1 MPIKN
6 KKMVIYVSSFDDYSD
21 VWFPFFQCFFK
32 YWNDCPYQVYLGSV
46 RKKFD
51 HSQVKMLHSN
61 AHSNWSSR
69 AIEHLSQIKSTYVL
83 LMLEDYMLSKKVN
96 TEEIASL
103 LELMDTYDLNFLR
116 LYPDPP
122 PSRGMSGQPY
132 IGFQD
137 IGQLN
142 RTNTQVAIWRREAL
156 LDLTRPGESLWEFE
170 INSSI
175 RSNNRYPGS
184 ICGVWK
190 PAIHYY
196 MAIGKGKWFRSA
208 LRKLAK
214 EGIFPNLSLRAAETP
229 YMEVKSFILKWLGKP
244 VRAILPLHIRQQL
257 KHFFSF

>member
-1 MPIKN
+1 MKKN
-6 KKMVIYVSSFDDYSD
+6 NLVVYISSFDDYSD
-21 VWFPFFQCFFK
+21 IWPIFFQCFLK
-32 YWNDCPYQVYLGSV
+32 YWNDCPYQIYLGSV

-51 HSQVKMLHSN
+51 HSQVRMLHAK

-96 TEEIASL
+96 TEEISSL

-116 LYPDPP
+116 LYPDPL
-122 PSRGMSGQPY
+122 PSRGMSGQPN

-142 RTNTQVAIWRREAL
+142 RTNTQAAIWRREAL
-156 LDLTRPGESLWEFE
+156 LDLIRPGESLWEFE
-170 INSSI
+170 INASI
-175 RSNNRYPGS
+175 RSCNKYPGS

-190 PAIHYY
+190 PAIDYY

-214 EGIFPNLSLRAAETP
+214 EGIFPNLSLRPAETP
-229 YMEVKSFILKWLGKP
+229 YTEVKSFISKWLGKP
-244 VRAILPLHIRQQL
+244 VRAILPLHVRQQL
-257 KHFFSF
+257 KRFFSI